1 MTRRAFAWVILA
13 LAALHGAVGQT
24 NNSNTTNNSSNNNNN
39 NNGGSVVD
47 CGSSSGAS
55 YNMQLAIASVFVLF
69 AISFVGASFP
79 ALLALRR
86 HPYLVLSIKFGSF
99 AGTGVLLATG
109 FVHMLA
115 SAQENLSSPCLSATW
130 LGLYPAWAF
139 LFTVITIVI
148 LQVVDFYLSLLF
160 QPPSTDAGELDVTT
174 TSPPSSRA
182 ASSSPPSVSAA
193 DPDPA
198 STSAVQLHPMPRQAA
213 DEEEGVASDVDEA
226 CNKHAVCKDE
236 DCNGRRLLWRVPTIH
251 NDPKALSNL
260 FLSEASVAVHSVIIG
275 LALGVTPSS
284 QFTALFVALI
294 FHQLLEG
301 IALGSTASEAG
312 VTTRGILTL
321 GLFYA
326 CTTPL
331 GIAIGI
337 GVRNSLNSNSP
348 PMLLVTGILE
358 SISAG
363 TLIFLSLGD
372 HMNAPKSQAAWL
384 RTQSHGI
391 RILCFGFF
399 FAGAAAMLVIAIW
412 A

>member
-1 MTRRAFAWVILA
+1 MTRRAFARVILA

-24 NNSNTTNNSSNNNNN
+24 NNSNTTVNSSNNSSS

-55 YNMQLAIASVFVLF
+55 YNMQLAIASIFVLF
-69 AISFVGASFP
+69 AISFIGASFP

-160 QPPSTDAGELDVTT
+160 QPPSTDAADLDVTA
-174 TSPPSSRA
+174 TSPPSTGAAA
-182 ASSSPPSVSAA
+182 ASPSPSVSAPA
-193 DPDPA
+193 PA
-198 STSAVQLHPMPRQAA
+198 STSAVQLHTMPRQAA
-213 DEEEGVASDVDEA
+213 DEEEGVASEVDEA

-331 GIAIGI
+331 GIAVGI

-372 HMNAPKSQAAWL
+372 HMNAPKSQAGWL
-384 RTQSHGI
+384 RTQSHWI